1 MSSVNSSVIVQL
13 TKGERELLEAAII
26 KIKDISDDVNNSES
40 TIFADSESVFYCLRH
55 SFIDHDNRLPT
66 IVDIYE

>member
-1 MSSVNSSVIVQL
+1 MSSVNSNVTVQL
-13 TKGERELLEAAII
+13 TKEERELLEAAII
-26 KIKDISDDVNNSES
+26 KIKDISDEVNSES